1 LQNPNHSRLLN
12 ARSISPFTLAQAK
25 LRLSS
30 VAVKLFNG
38 LVTLEIQ
45 RRQNSAKA
53 KALVLQ
59 MADMLGALL
68 VCRALHPLYD
78 PILTI
83 GTTSQQLHFV
93 EDPTLQTE
101 DGVSVAGRI
110 QILMSRIKD
119 DITQCGNLLNKYH
132 AHSLACV
139 YLFIYVI
146 KTNK

>member
-1 LQNPNHSRLLN
+1 MASQNLNRSRLLSV
-12 ARSISPFTLAQAK
+12 RSIPPFTLAQSK
-25 LRLSS
+25 QGLSS

-68 VCRALHPLYD
+68 VRRALHPLYS
-78 PILTI
+78 PILIHDMTV
-83 GTTSQQLHFV
+83 QQLHFV

-139 YLFIYVI
+139 YLSI
-146 KTNK
+146 